1 MSFPEVR
8 PGETPAACFDPVPNG
23 NLPPMPYRDMPEPLP
38 LGKVLGPSVIL
49 AGLGVG
55 SGEYIIWPYMAST
68 VGLGFLWAA
77 VLSVTVQ
84 YFLNMEIER
93 YTLAT
98 GETAVAGFVRF
109 WKPWGVMFCLF
120 TVLPNM
126 WPGWGTSGVTIF
138 SFLIGGGNVPLMT
151 CGLLVAAGIALT
163 VSPVVYQTL
172 ERAQFFKVGL
182 TLVFL
187 AVAIVMAI
195 GPSAWAELPSMI
207 TEFGRLPDTNILPVS
222 LVLSGLVFAGAG
234 GVNNLAQSNWIRD
247 KGFGM
252 GAYIPR
258 IVSPITGEEV
268 AAPATGSMLRQDPEN
283 LRRFQGWWAVANKE
297 QLVSFWF
304 ICIFSI
310 TVFSTLAYST
320 LHGQPIT
327 DGANLGFILAEGQAL
342 KAAIAPWF
350 GTFFWVFGALSLML
364 VSLGVL
370 DYVSRIVADVI
381 KTVYLTDSQRWSE
394 SRIYFI
400 VVWSTV
406 AAGSIILLS
415 GINQPLLLLVIA
427 ACLNGMVMFVYSILL
442 IQLNRRGLPPALRV
456 ARPAARHAGVRDAV
470 LRLLLG
476 LAGHR
481 PGAELPGIVRMGAS
495 RRTWPSVSAAALEV
509 PSTGPSTK
517 EHRGHSWAAF
527 LQAIAVGCATTE
539 DGRIGRRSCA
549 GAGPARRPI
558 GAQRAVPSRVA
569 AAAALGAGTRTP
581 DVVAAGGRR

>member
-1 MSFPEVR
+1 MSDSDVR
-8 PGETPAACFDPVPNG
+8 AGVSSAACFDPVPNG
-23 NLPPMPYRDMPEPLP
+23 NLPPMPYREMPEPLP

-55 SGEYIIWPYMAST
+55 SGEYILWPYMAST

-109 WKPWGVMFCLF
+109 WKPWGVLFCLF
-120 TVLPNM
+120 AVVPYM
-126 WPGWGTSGVTIF
+126 WPGWATSGVTILT
-138 SFLIGGGNVPLMT
+138 FLTGGGNVPYIT
-151 CGLLVAAGIALT
+151 CGVLAAAGIALT

-172 ERAQFFKVGL
+172 ERAQFFKVAL

-195 GPSAWAELPSMI
+195 GPSAWIGLSAMI
-207 TEFGRLPDTNILPVS
+207 TEAGRLPDTNIIPVS

-268 AAPATGSMLRQDPEN
+268 AAPATGSMLRQDAEN
-283 LRRFQGWWAVANKE
+283 LRRFQGWWDVANKE

-310 TVFSTLAYST
+310 IVFSTLAHST
-320 LHGQPIT
+320 LYGQTIVE
-327 DGANLGFILAEGQAL
+327 GANLGFILAEGRAL
-342 KAAIAPWF
+342 KTAVAPWF

-364 VSLGVL
+364 VSLGAI
-370 DYVSRIVADVI
+370 DFVSRIVADVL
-381 KTVYLTDSQRWSE
+381 KTVYLADSQRWSE
-394 SRIYFI
+394 SRLYFI
-400 VVWSTV
+400 MVWSMI
-406 AAGSIILLS
+406 ALGSIILLS
-415 GINQPLLLLVIA
+415 GVNQPLLLLVIA

-456 ARPAARHAGVRDAV
+456 RGVR
-470 LRLLLG
+470 LG
-476 LAGHR
+476 MLVFATLFYGFFAGWLVIVQVRSYLAG
-481 PGAELPGIVRMGAS
+481 S
-495 RRTWPSVSAAALEV
+495 
-509 PSTGPSTK
+509 
-517 EHRGHSWAAF
+517 
-527 LQAIAVGCATTE
+527 
-539 DGRIGRRSCA
+539 
-549 GAGPARRPI
+549 
-558 GAQRAVPSRVA
+558 
-569 AAAALGAGTRTP
+569 
-581 DVVAAGGRR
+581 

>member
-1 MSFPEVR
+1 MIH
-8 PGETPAACFDPVPNG
+8 PADGPANASSEFFDPVGNG

-109 WKPWGVMFCLF
+109 WKPWGVLFCVF
-120 TVLPNM
+120 TIVPNM
-126 WPGWGTSGVTIF
+126 WPGWATSGVTILT
-138 SFLIGGGNVPLMT
+138 FLMGGGNVPHIT
-151 CGLLVAAGIALT
+151 IGVLVAAGVALT

-187 AVAIVMAI
+187 AIAIVVAI
-195 GPSAWAELPSMI
+195 GPSAWAELPSMV
-207 TEFGRLPDTNILPVS
+207 TEFGRFPDTDVLPVS

-252 GAYIPR
+252 GVYIPR

-268 AAPATGSMLRQDPEN
+268 AAPATGSMMRQDAEN
-283 LRRFQGWWAVANKE
+283 LRRFRGWWAVANKE

-304 ICIFSI
+304 ICVFSI
-310 TVFSTLAYST
+310 TIFSTLAYST
-320 LHGQPIT
+320 LYGRSISG
-327 DGANLGFILAEGQAL
+327 GANLAFIQAEGEAL
-342 KAAIAPWF
+342 KTVVAPWF
-350 GTFFWVFGALSLML
+350 GTFFWVFGALSLVL
-364 VSLGVL
+364 VALGVL
-370 DYVSRIVADVI
+370 DYISRIFADVL
-381 KTVYLTDSQRWSE
+381 KTVYLQDSQRWTE
-394 SRIYFI
+394 SRIYFL
-400 VVWSTV
+400 VVWSTI
-406 AAGSIILLS
+406 AAGSTILLS
-415 GINQPLLLLVIA
+415 GFNQPLLLLVVS
-427 ACLNGMVMFVYSILL
+427 ACLSGMVMFVYSILL

-456 ARPAARHAGVRDAV
+456 RG
-470 LRLLLG
+470 LRLGMLVFATVFYGFFSGWLVLVQVRSY
-476 LAGHR
+476 LAG
-481 PGAELPGIVRMGAS
+481 P
-495 RRTWPSVSAAALEV
+495 
-509 PSTGPSTK
+509 
-517 EHRGHSWAAF
+517 
-527 LQAIAVGCATTE
+527 
-539 DGRIGRRSCA
+539 
-549 GAGPARRPI
+549 
-558 GAQRAVPSRVA
+558 
-569 AAAALGAGTRTP
+569 
-581 DVVAAGGRR
+581 

>member
-1 MSFPEVR
+1 MTSPDVR
-8 PGETPAACFDPVPNG
+8 VPTASADAFDPTANG

-55 SGEYIIWPYMAST
+55 SGEYILWPYMAST

-77 VLSVTVQ
+77 VLGVTVQ

-109 WKPWGVMFCLF
+109 WKPWGVLFVLF
-120 TVLPNM
+120 TIVPNM

-138 SFLIGGGNVPLMT
+138 TFLIGGGNPAYITVGVLI
-151 CGLLVAAGIALT
+151 AAGIALT
-163 VSPVVYQTL
+163 ASPVVYQTL

-187 AVAIVMAI
+187 VTAIVTAI
-195 GPSAWAELPSMI
+195 RPSAWAELSAMV
-207 TEFGRLPDTNILPVS
+207 TEVGRLPSRDVLPVS
-222 LVLSGLVFAGAG
+222 MILSGLVFAGAG

-283 LRRFQGWWAVANKE
+283 LRRFQAWWVVANKE

-310 TVFSTLAYST
+310 CIFSVLAYST
-320 LHGQPIT
+320 LYGQPIT
-327 DGANLGFILAEGQAL
+327 GEANLGFILAQGRAL
-342 KAAIAPWF
+342 KTTVAPWF
-350 GTFFWVFGALSLML
+350 GTFFWVFGSLSLVL
-364 VSLGVL
+364 VALGVI
-370 DYVSRIVADVI
+370 DYISRITADVI
-381 KTVYLTDSQRWSE
+381 KTVYLPGNERWSE
-394 SRIYFI
+394 SRVYFI
-400 VVWSTV
+400 GVWSTV

-415 GINQPLLLLVIA
+415 GVNQPLLLLVIA

-442 IQLNRRGLPPALRV
+442 IQLNRKGLPPALRV
-456 ARPAARHAGVRDAV
+456 RG
-470 LRLLLG
+470 LRLGMLVFATLFYG
-476 LAGHR
+476 FFSGWLV
-481 PGAELPGIVRMGAS
+481 IVQVRNYFGS
-495 RRTWPSVSAAALEV
+495 
-509 PSTGPSTK
+509 
-517 EHRGHSWAAF
+517 
-527 LQAIAVGCATTE
+527 
-539 DGRIGRRSCA
+539 
-549 GAGPARRPI
+549 
-558 GAQRAVPSRVA
+558 
-569 AAAALGAGTRTP
+569 
-581 DVVAAGGRR
+581 